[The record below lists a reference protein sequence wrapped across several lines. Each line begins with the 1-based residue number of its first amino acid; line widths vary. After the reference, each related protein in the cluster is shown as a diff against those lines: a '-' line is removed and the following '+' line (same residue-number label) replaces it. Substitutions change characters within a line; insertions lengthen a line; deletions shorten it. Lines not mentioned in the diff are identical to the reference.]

1 MIDLKMLVALR
12 SNIDI
17 ERAANAPAAAQ
28 TLCAKPL
35 HCQAEQ
41 LQRNGG
47 KITED
52 WQEGL

>member
-12 SNIDI
+12 SNTDI

-28 TLCAKPL
+28 TLSAKP

-41 LQRNGG
+41 LQCNGG
-47 KITED
+47 KIMED